1 MILIIFMIYTCEN
14 LFGVVEAL
22 EDVEDH
28 PHREHVGN
36 LEDMKITNDHCGKRA
51 DIVTLAHS
59 NSLWLK
65 TVACQ

>member
-1 MILIIFMIYTCEN
+1 MIYTCEN

-36 LEDMKITNDHCGKRA
+36 LEDMKITNNH
-51 DIVTLAHS
+51 
-59 NSLWLK
+59 
-65 TVACQ
+65 